1 MLEETAV
8 LDRGP
13 GHRLAYARVPGD
25 GPGIMFLGGFRS
37 DMQGSKALHLRDR
50 CAARRRAF
58 LRFDYA
64 GHGASEG
71 AFEDGSIGGWLA
83 DAEAMLLART
93 TGPQLLVGSSMG
105 GWLALLL
112 AIRHPLR
119 VAGLVLLAPA
129 PDFPQ
134 ELLWPGLTET
144 QRATLTG
151 TGRLDLP
158 SAYGPPVPIT
168 RALVEEAKRHRLL
181 PGPIPV
187 RCPVR
192 ILQGMA
198 DPDGPWRHALR
209 LVDALPGADVRLHLV
224 KDGDHRLSRPA
235 DLALLDEALDG
246 LLRAYAPT
254 GAGAAPP
261 SAASVA
267 ASPSR

>member
-1 MLEETAV
+1 
-8 LDRGP
+8 
-13 GHRLAYARVPGD
+13 
-25 GPGIMFLGGFRS
+25 
-37 DMQGSKALHLRDR
+37 
-50 CAARRRAF
+50 
-58 LRFDYA
+58 
-64 GHGASEG
+64 
-71 AFEDGSIGGWLA
+71 
-83 DAEAMLLART
+83 
-93 TGPQLLVGSSMG
+93 MG
-105 GWLALLL
+105 GWLALWL
-112 AIRHPLR
+112 AIRQPLR

-134 ELLWPGLTET
+134 ELLWPALTDAE
-144 QRATLTG
+144 RAALTG
-151 TGRLDLP
+151 LGRIERP

-168 RALVEEAKRHRLL
+168 RRLIEEAKAHRLL

-198 DPDGPWRHALR
+198 DPDVPWRHALR

-235 DLALLDEALDG
+235 DLALMDEAVDDI
-246 LLRAYAPT
+246 LRGYAPPAAG
-254 GAGAAPP
+254 GAPV

>member
-1 MLEETAV
+1 MLEECGV

-13 GHRLAYARVPGD
+13 GHRLAYARLKGE
-25 GPGIMFLGGFRS
+25 GPGVMFLGGFRS
-37 DMQGSKALHLRDR
+37 DMQGGKALHLRDR
-50 CAARRRAF
+50 AAARNRAF
-58 LRFDYA
+58 LRFDYS

-71 AFEDGSIGGWLA
+71 VFEEGTIGGWLA

-93 TGPQLLVGSSMG
+93 QGPQMLVGSSMG

-134 ELLWPGLTET
+134 ELLWPALSDA
-144 QRATLTG
+144 QRAALVG
-151 TGRLDLP
+151 LGRIELP

-168 RALVEEAKRHRLL
+168 RRLVEEAKAHRLL

-198 DPDGPWRHALR
+198 DPDVPWRHALR
-209 LVDALPGADVRLHLV
+209 LVEALPGADVRLTLV
-224 KDGDHRLSRPA
+224 KDGDHRLSRPG

-246 LLRAYAPT
+246 LLRGYAPA
-254 GAGAAPP
+254 GAGAPP
-261 SAASVA
+261 SAANVA
-267 ASPSR
+267 ASPSL

>member
-1 MLEETAV
+1 MREEAGM

-13 GHRLAYARVPGD
+13 GHRLAFARLPGD
-25 GPGIMFLGGFRS
+25 RPGVMFLGGFRS
-37 DMQGSKALHLRDR
+37 DMQGSKALYLRDW
-50 CAARRRAF
+50 CAARGRAF
-58 LRFDYA
+58 LRFDYS
-64 GHGASEG
+64 GHGESDG
-71 AFEDGSIGGWLA
+71 AFEDGTIGGWAA

-93 TGPQLLVGSSMG
+93 QGPQILVGSSMG
-105 GWLALLL
+105 GWISLLL
-112 AIRHPLR
+112 AIRHPRR

-134 ELLWPGLTET
+134 ELMWPAFTDS
-144 QRATLTG
+144 QRAALLG
-151 TGRLDLP
+151 LGRIELP

-168 RALVEEAKRHRLL
+168 YALVEEAKQHRLL

-198 DPDGPWRHALR
+198 DPDVPWRHALR
-209 LVDALPGADVRLHLV
+209 LTEALPGADVRLHLV

-235 DLALLDEALDG
+235 DLDLIGEALSG
-246 LLRAYAPT
+246 LLRPVAEAQ
-254 GAGAAPP
+254 PP

>member
-1 MLEETAV
+1 MSEDSGF

-13 GHRLAYARVPGD
+13 GHRLAYARVAGD
-25 GPGIMFLGGFRS
+25 GPGVMFLGGFRS
-37 DMQGSKALHLRDR
+37 DMQGTKALHLRDR
-50 CAARRRAF
+50 CAARHRAF
-58 LRFDYA
+58 LRFDYS
-64 GHGASEG
+64 GHGTSEG
-71 AFEDGSIGGWLA
+71 AFEDGTIGGWLA
-83 DAEAMLLART
+83 DAEAMLLARSK
-93 TGPQLLVGSSMG
+93 GPQVLVGSSMG
-105 GWLALLL
+105 GWLSLLL

-134 ELLWPGLTET
+134 ELMWPGFTDA
-144 QRATLTG
+144 QRAALTG
-151 TGRLDLP
+151 LGRIELP

-168 RALVEEAKRHRLL
+168 RALVEEAKAHRLL

-198 DPDGPWRHALR
+198 DPDVPWRHAVR
-209 LVDALPGADVRLHLV
+209 LVEALPGADVRLHLV
-224 KDGDHRLSRPA
+224 KDADHRLSRPA
-235 DLALLDEALDG
+235 DLALMDEAVDSI
-246 LLRAYAPT
+246 LRPYAPPAAC
-254 GAGAAPP
+254 GAPV

>member
-1 MLEETAV
+1 MLEECGV

-13 GHRLAYARVPGD
+13 GHRLAYARLKGE
-25 GPGIMFLGGFRS
+25 GPGVMFLGGFRS
-37 DMQGSKALHLRDR
+37 DMQGGKALHLRDR
-50 CAARRRAF
+50 AAARNRAF
-58 LRFDYA
+58 LRFDYS

-71 AFEDGSIGGWLA
+71 VFEEGTIGGWLA

-93 TGPQLLVGSSMG
+93 QGPQMLVGSSMG

-134 ELLWPGLTET
+134 ELLWPALSDA
-144 QRATLTG
+144 QRAALVG
-151 TGRLDLP
+151 LGRIELP

-168 RALVEEAKRHRLL
+168 RRLVEEAKAHRLL

-198 DPDGPWRHALR
+198 DPDVPWRHAVR
-209 LVDALPGADVRLHLV
+209 LVKALPGDDVRLHLV
-224 KDGDHRLSRPA
+224 KDADHRLSRPA
-235 DLALLDEALDG
+235 DLALMDEAVDG
-246 LLRAYAPT
+246 ILRAYAPP
-254 GAGAAPP
+254 AVGAADC
-261 SAASVA
+261 SAANIA